1 MGDTN
6 FRGPVVSMGALE
18 VESGTSASIQ
28 PFDGPSGSYQGY
40 AMLDPHAVYPATG
53 NPNTAPAFLT
63 NPAFCVIDTVPQT
76 FNTAIIAAAQ
86 TFTLGSTIALATVA
100 VTNFSAGAASIAYGV
115 PFIPVGTTT
124 PINVIA
130 LDFGFTTG
138 TTVANSS
145 VVTCPN
151 NTLFQ
156 VGQWLVIGNVAN
168 AAGTASLIT
177 QVQSLGSTAGATS
190 SITVGPNL
198 PATALGVPIGGA
210 NAFATGLV
218 PPAYQFGPSATVP
231 TGVTKAI
238 AAGKLR
244 VTNPREM
251 FARSLT
257 IQSNTNAASGVG
269 AAIVTGYDVYHNL
282 MTELMTA
289 TLGTAPVSGKK
300 AFKYIQNAVA
310 ATGSATNVLS
320 IGVSDVMGFPIRA
333 DYIQQ
338 LDGWLGNTTILNN
351 VGFSAA
357 SMVAASNTTLDVRG
371 VFQLSGIGG
380 GTAPTNPATTNNVL
394 RFTIYQQPAVDSL
407 VNTTPNNLS
416 PMFGTTQA

>member
-1 MGDTN
+1 
-6 FRGPVVSMGALE
+6 MGALE

-40 AMLDPHAVYPATG
+40 ALLDPHAVYPATG
-53 NPNTAPAFLT
+53 NPATAPAFMV
-63 NPAFCVIDTVPQT
+63 NPSLIGVDTIPQT
-76 FNTAIIAAAQ
+76 FNTTLLGAAQ
-86 TFTLGSTIALATVA
+86 IGTIGSTVALATVA
-100 VTNFSAGAASIAYGV
+100 VTNFSAGAASIAFGV
-115 PFIPVGTTT
+115 PFIPSGTTT

-156 VGQWLVIGNVAN
+156 VGQWVVLGNVAN

-198 PATALGVPIGGA
+198 PATALGIPIGGA

-218 PPAYQFGPSATVP
+218 PPAYQFGPSATIP
-231 TGVTKAI
+231 NGVTKHL

-244 VTNPREM
+244 VANPAENC
-251 FARSLT
+251 ARGLQVQVS
-257 IQSNTNAASGVG
+257 TNAASGAG
-269 AAIVTGYDVYHNL
+269 AVTITGYDIYHNL
-282 MTELMTA
+282 MTEQMTA
-289 TLGTAPVSGKK
+289 SAGTTPVYGKK
-300 AFKYIQNAVA
+300 AFKYISSGVFTAN
-310 ATGSATNVLS
+310 TGTANLS
-320 IGVSDVMGFPIRA
+320 LGISDVMGLAFKC
-333 DYIQQ
+333 DYVQQ
-338 LDGWLGNTTILNN
+338 LEYWAGNTASLNN

-357 SMVAASNTTLDVRG
+357 SMVAATNTTLDVRG
-371 VFQLSGIGG
+371 VIQLSGIGG
-380 GTAPTNPATTNNVL
+380 GSALTNAATTNNVL
-394 RFTIYQQPAVDSL
+394 RFTVAHDVPPYAMTL
-407 VNTTPNNLS
+407 TTPNNLMQ
-416 PMFGTTQA
+416 MFGTTQA